1 MYAKNTPA
9 AIKDILPAAIGFL
22 CWIIQLMGPDNISD
36 ARANSE
42 IV

>member
-1 MYAKNTPA
+1 MYVKDMPA
-9 AIKDILPAAIGFL
+9 AFKDIIPAAVGFL
-22 CWIIQLMGPDNISD
+22 CWIIQLMGPDSLSD